1 MKFKIK
7 TTLCASLLCLSGLA
21 QAAYPS
27 KNITLVVP
35 FPPGGGTD
43 ILGRLLAKEI
53 GEKLNANVI
62 VENKPG
68 AAGNIGSSYV
78 AKSKPDGHTLLVAT
92 TAQTISAALYK
103 KPIYNLSKDLVAV
116 SGINEVPLM
125 MITRKNFG
133 AKNIN
138 EFIDLAKKNPG
149 KITFASPGYGTSAH
163 MAGEV
168 LSLAAGIKILHV
180 PYQGAAPV
188 LNDLMGGQ
196 VDVTFDLLTTAKGYF
211 TEKKVDA
218 IGMTTLNRTRLMP
231 EVSTL
236 SEQNKESLGK
246 FNEFAWNVLM
256 APSGTPSEVVNKLNE
271 TMKNI
276 LSTESVIKK
285 LEEIGSTPIWLSP
298 ADSQSFIK
306 NDIEKWMS
314 IQKNANLD
322 KI

>member
-168 LSLAAGIKILHV
+168 LSLAAGIKIFMSHTKVLH
-180 PYQGAAPV
+180 QF
-188 LNDLMGGQ
+188 LM
-196 VDVTFDLLTTAKGYF
+196 T
-211 TEKKVDA
+211 
-218 IGMTTLNRTRLMP
+218 
-231 EVSTL
+231 
-236 SEQNKESLGK
+236 
-246 FNEFAWNVLM
+246 
-256 APSGTPSEVVNKLNE
+256 
-271 TMKNI
+271 
-276 LSTESVIKK
+276 
-285 LEEIGSTPIWLSP
+285 
-298 ADSQSFIK
+298 
-306 NDIEKWMS
+306 
-314 IQKNANLD
+314 
-322 KI
+322 

>member
-256 APSGTPSEVVNKLNE
+256 APSGTPSEVINKLNE

-285 LEEIGSTPIWLSP
+285 LEDIGSTPMWLSP

>member
-256 APSGTPSEVVNKLNE
+256 APSGTPSEVINKLNE

-285 LEEIGSTPIWLSP
+285 LEDIGSTPMWLST

>member
-1 MKFKIK
+1 
-7 TTLCASLLCLSGLA
+7 
-21 QAAYPS
+21 
-27 KNITLVVP
+27 
-35 FPPGGGTD
+35 
-43 ILGRLLAKEI
+43 
-53 GEKLNANVI
+53 
-62 VENKPG
+62 
-68 AAGNIGSSYV
+68 
-78 AKSKPDGHTLLVAT
+78 
-92 TAQTISAALYK
+92 
-103 KPIYNLSKDLVAV
+103 
-116 SGINEVPLM
+116 
-125 MITRKNFG
+125 
-133 AKNIN
+133 
-138 EFIDLAKKNPG
+138 
-149 KITFASPGYGTSAH
+149 
-163 MAGEV
+163 
-168 LSLAAGIKILHV
+168 
-180 PYQGAAPV
+180 
-188 LNDLMGGQ
+188 MGGQ

>member
-149 KITFASPGYGTSAH
+149 KITFASPGYGTSGH

-246 FNEFAWNVLM
+246 FNEVAWNVLM
-256 APSGTPSEVVNKLNE
+256 APSGTPSEVINKLNE

-285 LEEIGSTPIWLSP
+285 LEDIGSTPMWLSP